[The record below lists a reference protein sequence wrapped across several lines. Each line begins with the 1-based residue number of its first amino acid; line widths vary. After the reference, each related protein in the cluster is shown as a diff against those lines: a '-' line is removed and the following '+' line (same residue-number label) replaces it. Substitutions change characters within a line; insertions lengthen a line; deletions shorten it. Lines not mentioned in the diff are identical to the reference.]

1 MVLLKLVLPF
11 QRVYRMNKQYKII
24 KLPKGGGRV
33 RTLYAP
39 NKAYKNRLSSFIL
52 DLQQK
57 LHNVETEGIIHG
69 FMRGR
74 GPVSNALKHIGYR
87 YTLSLDL
94 EDFFDSV
101 KAAMVKEYLSAEEL
115 DLCFIDGVARQGLP
129 TSPIIANLAFL
140 KLDVAIKSAIFDEG
154 MHAVYTR
161 YADDLIFSFNDE
173 SFAPRIESEVEKIIT
188 KAGFRLNHNKRKLQC
203 AANGRRMITGIGVD
217 ERNIYPSRKIKRR
230 IRAAIH
236 QENREQAFG
245 LLSWAECK
253 RPRPFYTDKDLL
265 NKNIFEETAL
275 DISNDFYLSGLPSF
289 DAYVHAVE
297 EDFEASSLTQERDR
311 AKWEVQKTAFLAQR
325 EGFYQKEKQRIQ
337 KERLE
342 RRSKIE
348 RRFAAEKEAKE
359 QEKSSQGKT
368 ESKASQADNR
378 VTDDGTKAKE
388 IVVDFDALKEISQ
401 EHVESYQKESMARRN
416 IKEETRQAKAEQDEK
431 KRAFSKLLLAGIL
444 PVLLLIGAI
453 SYYFS
458 ATRIEVKETYQLYI
472 ETVPYGAKIQI
483 LNIKPKYEMGIELK
497 PENYQ
502 IRISKKGYETQT
514 FWIKME
520 HENMF
525 IKRELKAIKKRK
537 VY

>member
-11 QRVYRMNKQYKII
+11 QRANRMNKHYKII
-24 KLPKGGGRV
+24 KLPKSGGKY
-33 RTLYAP
+33 RTIYAP
-39 NKAYKNRLSSFIL
+39 NKTYKKRLSSFIL

-57 LHNVETEGIIHG
+57 LHNAETEGVIHG

-87 YTLSLDL
+87 YTLSLDM

-101 KAAMVKEYLSAEEL
+101 QAAMVTEYLSEEEL
-115 DLCFIDGVARQGLP
+115 ELCFIDGAARQGLP
-129 TSPIIANLAFL
+129 TSPVIANLAFL
-140 KLDVAIKSAIFDEG
+140 KLDVAIKNAISDEG

-173 SFAPRIESEVEKIIT
+173 SFAARIEKVVEQIIT

-217 ERNIYPSRKIKRR
+217 ERDIYPSRRIKRR

-236 QENREQAFG
+236 QENRAEAFG

-253 RPRPFYTDKDLL
+253 RPSAFYTDKDLL
-265 NKNIFEETAL
+265 NKSIFEEKAL

-297 EDFEASSLTQERDR
+297 SDFDASALPHERDR
-311 AKWEVQKTAFLAQR
+311 AKWEVQKAAFSAQR
-325 EGFYQKEKQRIQ
+325 ERFYREEKERIQ
-337 KERLE
+337 KERLQ

-359 QEKSSQGKT
+359 QPKSPKDNTGSKVSQR
-368 ESKASQADNR
+368 ENR
-378 VTDDGTKAKE
+378 VAGDETKAKE
-388 IVVDFDALKEISQ
+388 PVVDFDALKEISQ
-401 EHVESYQKESMARRN
+401 EHVESYQKESMVRRN

-431 KRAFSKLLLAGIL
+431 KRALGKRLLAAIL
-444 PVLLLIGAI
+444 PLLLLIGAI

-483 LNIKPKYEMGIELK
+483 LNIKPKYKMGIELK
-497 PENYQ
+497 PDNYQ
-502 IRISKKGYETQT
+502 IRISKKGYQTQT